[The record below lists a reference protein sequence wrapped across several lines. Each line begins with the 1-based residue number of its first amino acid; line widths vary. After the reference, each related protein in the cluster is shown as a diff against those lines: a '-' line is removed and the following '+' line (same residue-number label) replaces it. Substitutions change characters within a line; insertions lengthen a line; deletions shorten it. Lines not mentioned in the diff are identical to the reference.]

1 MRAHFSALMS
11 FVRSAGMQ
19 RHAPAVALAVVTA
32 LTLAV
37 TACGDST
44 VAGVGGEGT
53 GGFNMSG
60 RVDGFG
66 STIIEG
72 QRLDDSDARVR
83 IDGVELPLTAIKL
96 GSQLNAAALGN
107 RLLQADVEAEVTG
120 PLSADVEDDRVLML
134 LGQRVV
140 LDAHAALRPVLEA
153 SADLLAGDVVEVHGL
168 RQANG
173 DIVATRVQQ
182 RAPTWQEVRLRGPVT
197 ALDAAARRFT
207 IGALTVS
214 YANAALSG
222 APLAMGRIAVV
233 TANRSALAGGR
244 LTAQR
249 VRVEEAA
256 VDGAM
261 RVTGFVTHIA
271 PTLHVRGMPVDAS
284 AARFLNGASSA
295 DLQLDRLLRISG
307 RASGGTLKAQEI
319 EVLRSPADARIDVT
333 APVSDFSGA
342 DNVFRLRGST
352 VRINSST
359 QFVGGSADNLANG
372 VTLRVTGEIVDGV
385 VVAQSLRW
393 ITPGP
398 VVAGSVSGLD
408 VAAQTLRLPPLA
420 EPVRLTGAT
429 TFRDGTA
436 SDLANGRRIRAIGTI
451 TAGEFIAREVS
462 FLDAVNAP
470 ITVVLAGVSTDL
482 GPGNRLFVNDTAVVV
497 NAQTLITGGAT
508 GTTADLDGGQFLIV
522 RAQRQGTE
530 LIARGIE
537 IRLTLDDDFEHVIGY
552 VSQFASLT
560 DLRVAGQRVDAS
572 TATVSGGSAA
582 QLRDA
587 AYVLVEGSIRHG
599 VLNARRVEILPN

>member
-1 MRAHFSALMS
+1 MRANCSALMS
-11 FVRSAGMQ
+11 FVRSAGML
-19 RHAPAVALAVVTA
+19 RHAPTVALSA
-32 LTLAV
+32 LTLALAV

-53 GGFNMSG
+53 GGFSAVG

-66 STIIEG
+66 STIIDG
-72 QRLDDSDARVR
+72 QRLDDSNARVR

-96 GSQLNAAALGN
+96 GSQLNAAADAT
-107 RLLQADVEAEVTG
+107 RLLQANVEAEVTG
-120 PLSADVEDDRVLML
+120 PLTADAEDDRVLMV
-134 LGQRVV
+134 LGQRVL

-153 SADLLAGDVVEVHGL
+153 SGDLLAGDVVEVHGL
-168 RQANG
+168 RLANG

-182 RAPTWQEVRLRGPVT
+182 RAPTWQEVRLRGPIT
-197 ALDAAARRFT
+197 ALDTAMRRFT

-214 YANAALSG
+214 YANAAVSG
-222 APLAMGRIAVV
+222 APPAIGRIAVV
-233 TANRSALAGGR
+233 TANRSALAGR
-244 LTAQR
+244 QLTAQR
-249 VRVEEAA
+249 VRVEEVAA
-256 VDGAM
+256 DGDL
-261 RVTGFVTHIA
+261 RITGFVTQVA
-271 PTLHVRGMPVDAS
+271 PTLQVRGLPLDAS
-284 AARFLNGASSA
+284 AARYLNGASSA
-295 DLQLDRLLRISG
+295 DLQFDRLLRISG
-307 RASGGTLKAQEI
+307 RVSGGMLKAQEI
-319 EVLRSPADARIDVT
+319 EVLRSAADARVDVT

-359 QFVGGSADNLANG
+359 QFVDGSADNLANG
-372 VTLRVTGEIVDGV
+372 VMLRVTGEVVDGV

-393 ITPGP
+393 IRPGP
-398 VVAGSVSGLD
+398 VVAGSVSGFD
-408 VAAQTLRLPPLA
+408 ADAQTLRLPPLA
-420 EPVRLTGAT
+420 EPLRLTGAT

-436 SDLANGRRIRAIGTI
+436 ADIANGRRIRAIGAI
-451 TAGEFIAREVS
+451 TGGEFIAREVS

-470 ITVVLAGVSTDL
+470 FTVLLAGVSTDL

-497 NAQTLITGGAT
+497 NAQTSITGGTT

-530 LIARGIE
+530 LIARSIE

-552 VSQFASLT
+552 VSQFTSLT

-587 AYVLVEGSIRHG
+587 AYVLIEGSIRQG